1 MAPGNE
7 FKTEPH
13 YSNSGKIVNFTPF
26 IYLILVDKMARNIE
40 HHIQNT
46 VLQATKVMEEQV
58 DSELDKLDRITTDE
72 MEELREKRLEQL
84 KKQEQQKREWLH
96 KGHGQ
101 YTEIPGEKEFFKETK
116 DSPRIVC
123 HFYRDSTFRCKI
135 VDKHLALLAPKHIE
149 TKFVK
154 VDAERCHFLVERL
167 NVRVLPTIQLVK
179 DGKFVDKIV
188 GFDDLGGHDEFT
200 TEMME
205 WRIARSGVI
214 NYSGDLS
221 VRPDQAVKKSSTAI
235 LKKTIRSR
243 RDMDDD
249 EDSEDDD

>member
-1 MAPGNE
+1 MAG
-7 FKTEPH
+7 
-13 YSNSGKIVNFTPF
+13 
-26 IYLILVDKMARNIE
+26 NIE
-40 HHIQNT
+40 QHIQNT
-46 VLQATKVMEEQV
+46 VLQAAKVVEEQV
-58 DSELDKLDRITTDE
+58 DSELEKLDRMTGDE

-84 KKQEQQKREWLH
+84 KKYEQQKREWIH

-101 YTEIPGEKEFFKETK
+101 YNEVPGDKEFFAETK
-116 DSPRIVC
+116 DSQRLVC

-135 VDKHLALLAPKHIE
+135 VDKHLAILAPKHVE
-149 TKFVK
+149 TKFLK
-154 VDAERCHFLVERL
+154 VNAERSHFLVEKL
-167 NVRVLPTIQLVK
+167 NIRVMPTILLVK
-179 DGKFVDKIV
+179 DGKFVDRIV

-205 WRIARSGVI
+205 WRIARAGVI

-221 VRPDQAVKKSSTAI
+221 VPPGQAAKKSSTTI
-235 LKKTIRSR
+235 LKKSIRSR

>member
-1 MAPGNE
+1 MAG
-7 FKTEPH
+7 
-13 YSNSGKIVNFTPF
+13 
-26 IYLILVDKMARNIE
+26 NIE
-40 HHIQNT
+40 QHIQNT
-46 VLQATKVMEEQV
+46 LLQATKVMEEQV
-58 DSELDKLDRITTDE
+58 DSELEKLDRMSADE

-84 KKQEQQKREWLH
+84 KKYEQQKREWLH

-101 YTEIPGEKEFFKETK
+101 YNEIPGDKEFFAETR
-116 DSPRIVC
+116 DCPRLVC

-149 TKFVK
+149 TKFLK
-154 VDAERCHFLVERL
+154 VNAERCHFLIEKL
-167 NVRVLPTIQLVK
+167 NVRILPTILLVK
-179 DGKFVDKIV
+179 DGKFVDRII
-188 GFDDLGGHDEFT
+188 GFDDLGGHDEFS

-205 WRIARSGVI
+205 WRIARAGVI

-221 VRPDQAVKKSSTAI
+221 APPGQAAKKSGTTIVKKS
-235 LKKTIRSR
+235 IRSR